1 MNVERYTTKPT
12 KNLQTETRINDQ
24 HADAILSNRAN
35 YVHAL
40 SPVKRV
46 LDYHHW
52 LIPAGP
58 KSNEY
63 DNKQTKNLFRY
74 LNLHVILLSGQNKC

>member
-12 KNLQTETRINDQ
+12 KLSNTTKTETRINDQ

-46 LDYHHW
+46 LDY
-52 LIPAGP
+52 L
-58 KSNEY
+58 
-63 DNKQTKNLFRY
+63 D
-74 LNLHVILLSGQNKC
+74 